1 MMLRLRYRLSL
12 SGLRRD
18 TLSRLS
24 FHITL
29 SALCLLQ
36 TTLCSIVRQAEGA
49 LMESESINMEG
60 SVEVTLAPN

>member
-1 MMLRLRYRLSL
+1 MLIMFVWTEESYSIPCP
-12 SGLRRD
+12 
-18 TLSRLS
+18 S
-24 FHITL
+24 FLIAS

-36 TTLCSIVRQAEGA
+36 TTLRSIVCQAEGA

>member
-1 MMLRLRYRLSL
+1 MLYRFVLYWASA
-12 SGLRRD
+12 SIPGI
-18 TLSRLS
+18 SV
-24 FHITL
+24 FITS

-36 TTLCSIVRQAEGA
+36 TTLHCIVCQAEGA